1 MSPAADRPDLTPGL
15 CQQIVIDATPSPGRF
30 TGRTQD
36 LFQLGVVD
44 TIQKQVH
51 QARIQSALAK
61 IGFQIAQG
69 DVSSGPGVSVGD
81 CSDSVLGNAH

>member
-1 MSPAADRPDLTPGL
+1 MSPAADRPELTPAL
-15 CQQIVIDATPSPGRF
+15 SQQIVVNATPSPGRF
-30 TGRTQD
+30 TDRSQD

-44 TIQKQVH
+44 TVQKQVH
-51 QARIQSALAK
+51 QARIQAALSK

-69 DVSSGPGVSVGD
+69 DISSGPGVIVGD